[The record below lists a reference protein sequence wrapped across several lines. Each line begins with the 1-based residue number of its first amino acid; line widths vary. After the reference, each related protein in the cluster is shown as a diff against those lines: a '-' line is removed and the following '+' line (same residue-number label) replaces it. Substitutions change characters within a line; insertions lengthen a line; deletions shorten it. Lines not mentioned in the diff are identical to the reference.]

1 MTGSYVAFEG
11 IEGAGKSTVS
21 GRIADRLAASGTPV
35 LRVREPGGT
44 RTGEEI
50 RRILLAP
57 EGTLEAWTEA
67 LLFAAARAQLA
78 AEVVGPAL
86 AGGAWVVSDR
96 SVYSSL
102 AYQGGG
108 RRLGIDAVRA
118 VNRPGLGEVWPDL
131 VVLLRVDAATGMRR
145 QDVEDRI
152 GAEGAA
158 FLAATAAAFDRLAAE
173 DPQRFV
179 VVDAARPLDEVVEDV
194 WAAVGSTR

>member
-78 AEVVGPAL
+78 AEVVAPAL

>member
-57 EGTLEAWTEA
+57 EGTLEAWAEA

-152 GAEGAA
+152 GAEGTA